1 MPLLSQKSALTI
13 AAVIE
18 VALHQ
23 EQGPLS
29 ARALA
34 RRLRLGPRHLEPV
47 LHSFARAGIL
57 KATRGAVGGYR
68 LGREQNRISVYDILR
83 ASETCE
89 DSSLTAYSS
98 PLAIAIAARFGT
110 SRTDLCGGPAT
121 DQLGRPGPLGR
132 AQSVEQCRRARSS
145 QELKRCS
152 PSALTPQAHLPHK
165 RAYRTS
171 ALPIR
176 HQKIPGPWKA
186 FSALRESPSPRDR
199 VRRNRS
205 GLTPASRA

>member
-1 MPLLSQKSALTI
+1 MPLLSQKSALTV

-18 VALHQ
+18 IALHQ

-68 LGREQNRISVYDILR
+68 LGREQSRISVYDILH

-89 DSSLTAYSS
+89 DSSDPLTAYSS
-98 PLAIAIAARFGT
+98 ALAVAIVQPALARAEQTFAA
-110 SRTDLCGGPAT
+110 
-121 DQLGRPGPLGR
+121 
-132 AQSVEQCRRARSS
+132 
-145 QELKRCS
+145 
-152 PSALTPQAHLPHK
+152 
-165 RAYRTS
+165 
-171 ALPIR
+171 
-176 HQKIPGPWKA
+176 
-186 FSALRESPSPRDR
+186 ALRRISLEDL
-199 VRRNRS
+199 VRWAERKT
-205 GLTPASRA
+205 LTTSNPAEPGAAKS

>member
-1 MPLLSQKSALTI
+1 MPLLSQKSALTV

-18 VALHQ
+18 IALHQ

-47 LHSFARAGIL
+47 LHSFARAGI

-89 DSSLTAYSS
+89 DSSDPLTAYSS
-98 PLAIAIAARFGT
+98 ALAVAIVQPALARAEQTFAA
-110 SRTDLCGGPAT
+110 
-121 DQLGRPGPLGR
+121 
-132 AQSVEQCRRARSS
+132 
-145 QELKRCS
+145 
-152 PSALTPQAHLPHK
+152 
-165 RAYRTS
+165 
-171 ALPIR
+171 
-176 HQKIPGPWKA
+176 
-186 FSALRESPSPRDR
+186 ALRRISLEDL
-199 VRRNRS
+199 VRWAERKT
-205 GLTPASRA
+205 LTTSNPAEPGAAKS